1 MDLNI
6 DVKQLLQSLKSLQTI
21 DTKQLLR
28 RTDLLIN
35 IAIIAIALISMKIV
49 YQKQT
54 MQIKSLK
61 TEIEEAEGTTDL
73 IKEIEDNEKEMQSAL
88 KKLSI
93 GKDFPDI
100 IEIVTE
106 IANVNGIEITTITQE
121 QKNYSQQYYTLPLNL
136 VLQGDYYD
144 TWNFLRAIENSE
156 EFFTIQTVGI
166 TGPEP
171 SSRFRDDKKSSYC
184 QVEVRLFATSV
195 KKE

>member
-35 IAIIAIALISMKIV
+35 IAIIAIALISMKMV

-100 IEIVTE
+100 IEVVTE

>member
-100 IEIVTE
+100 IEVVTE

>member
-35 IAIIAIALISMKIV
+35 IAIIAIALISMKMV